1 MSHIPKPI
9 TLADPKRFKTIQ
21 DLTRLRPDCGASID
35 DIVVI
40 DSEILLILDLSNV
53 GSLLNSFNRSETVYV
68 QSHGVIVGSY
78 SFSESAPVLWRD
90 PFLLLP
96 LSYHLKGDHHVYND
110 LANIAGN
117 VSCQSGTFL
126 LLPFR
131 MDAPK
136 TLNKKIEAAIEI
148 EIGVKVNLP
157 NGTYR
162 VFYEQFET
170 PAGAKEECYRNIVV
184 QKQ

>member
-1 MSHIPKPI
+1 MTPNAKLPA
-9 TLADPKRFKTIQ
+9 LADPKRFRTIQ

-40 DSEILLILDLSNV
+40 DNESLCIVDLSNV
-53 GSLLNSFNRSETVYV
+53 GSLLNPYTSPSASYV
-68 QSHGVIVGSY
+68 RMHGVTVGANACL
-78 SFSESAPVLWRD
+78 EPAPVLWRD

-96 LSYHLKGDHHVYND
+96 LSHHLKGNHNIYKDM
-110 LANIAGN
+110 ANIVGRA
-117 VSCQSGTFL
+117 SCPSGAFM

-131 MDAPK
+131 KDRS
-136 TLNKKIEAAIEI
+136 TLLNKALDTALAGRT
-148 EIGVKVNLP
+148 GVKINLP

-162 VFYEQFET
+162 VFYEQFEAPKVT
-170 PAGAKEECYRNIVV
+170 SEEYYRNIVV